1 MEAAKGFRH
10 RDDLLA
16 IQAKAQE
23 KWNKEKIFEVNAPE
37 GGDPLPEGKF
47 FGNFPYPYMNGVL
60 HLGHAFSVSK
70 LEFAAAYQRLIGKR
84 VLFPQGFHCTGMPI
98 KACADRLKGEIKEYG
113 LPPVF
118 PDEEPAEQDQA
129 EAAASDVKV
138 TKKGKAAAK
147 KGKGATQWDIL
158 KNSGIPEDEIHNFQD
173 PMHWLRYFPPVA
185 QADLSFL
192 GCGID
197 WRRSFITTDAN
208 PYYDSFV

>member
-1 MEAAKGFRH
+1 MYYVEVVALDVHLFCYVVVICSRCFQEAAKGFRH

-84 VLFPQGFHCTGMPI
+84 VLFPQGFHCTGDVI
-98 KACADRLKGEIKEYG
+98 
-113 LPPVF
+113 LP
-118 PDEEPAEQDQA
+118 D
-129 EAAASDVKV
+129 
-138 TKKGKAAAK
+138 
-147 KGKGATQWDIL
+147 
-158 KNSGIPEDEIHNFQD
+158 
-173 PMHWLRYFPPVA
+173 
-185 QADLSFL
+185 
-192 GCGID
+192 
-197 WRRSFITTDAN
+197 
-208 PYYDSFV
+208 